1 MPTTI
6 SDYTATLT
14 FDPNL
19 YASRFIE
26 INQYLSL
33 NPNNFIER
41 QLIITKPGT
50 PSGLP

>member
-26 INQYLSL
+26 KRFPELKRKN
-33 NPNNFIER
+33 
-41 QLIITKPGT
+41 
-50 PSGLP
+50 

>member
-33 NPNNFIER
+33 
-41 QLIITKPGT
+41 T
-50 PSGLP
+50 PSQQNP

>member
-19 YASRFIE
+19 YDSRFIE

-33 NPNNFIER
+33 
-41 QLIITKPGT
+41 T
-50 PSGLP
+50 PSQQTKSTEPATK